1 MKKIHVGYFRNL
13 IFGAE
18 DSLVSTVGVLF
29 GVASTGEYS
38 ARQVIITGLIVIAV
52 EALSMGAGSFL
63 TEESLQELDGEK
75 IHKDKPYI
83 EGLIMFLS
91 YVIAGFIVLSPYLF
105 IRIEVAKFVSVIF
118 ALLSLYLVGYLPRR
132 NYKSG
137 LRMLTIAGLAILVGF
152 IIGEALG

>member
-1 MKKIHVGYFRNL
+1 MKKIHLGYFRNL

-38 ARQVIITGLIVIAV
+38 TRQIIITGLIVIAV

-63 TEESLQELDGEK
+63 TEESLEEIDGK
-75 IHKDKPYI
+75 KFSKDKPYL
-83 EGLIMFLS
+83 EGIIMFFS
-91 YVIAGFIVLSPYLF
+91 YMIAGFVVLFPYIF
-105 IRIEVAKFVSVIF
+105 IPVQNAKFVSVAF
-118 ALLSLYLVGYLPRR
+118 ALVSLYLVGYIPRR

-137 LRMLTIAGLAILVGF
+137 LRMLIIAGLAILVGF
-152 IIGEALG
+152 IIGEILG